1 MSKVLTW
8 ARRTPRFAARASGRM
23 NSLTR
28 LIGYSLLLLLLFL
41 GATLGAQSWLRQQTQ
56 RLRAEAIESRRA
68 QFDAVLAVLNRPV
81 EQWDESYQRQ
91 LGDMIGGTVSLQ
103 RADRVLPPRDPA
115 LLYIERGITLANS
128 TPHIIRVSFPA
139 PPTARLMQ
147 MYQQVTVGLLLF
159 GAALLLTGAFF
170 AVLNWR
176 SADTESTA
184 RSERRQSSRAEMD
197 SLTHLAKTSVAQGAE
212 LTQERD
218 SRRLAE
224 EDSLLKQQLLNQ
236 SLEGKIR
243 LGHDLH
249 DGIIQSLYAS
259 GLTIESAR
267 KLAATDP
274 AEADRQ
280 LTQCLQNLNA
290 SIRDVRNYITGLAP
304 ETLRRAGFSQALESH
319 VTELSAGRT
328 VRFDLKFDDE
338 AIARLT
344 PEQST
349 EALQVA
355 REAISN
361 SLRHGGASFV
371 TVRVHQSDREIGLL
385 VADNGIGFDS
395 ARQEGPGH
403 GLGNMQKRARRVGA
417 SVRIESQPG
426 HGTRVILTL
435 PLLHPSV

>member
-1 MSKVLTW
+1 
-8 ARRTPRFAARASGRM
+8 M

-28 LIGYSLLLLLLFL
+28 LIGYSLLLLLVFL
-41 GATLGAQSWLRQQTQ
+41 AATLGAQSWLRQQTQ
-56 RLRAEAIESRRA
+56 RLRAEAIEARRE
-68 QFDAVLAVLNRPV
+68 QFDAVLRVMNRPID
-81 EQWDESYQRQ
+81 QWDDAYERA

-103 RADRVLPPRDPA
+103 REDAVLPSRDPA
-115 LLYIERGITLANS
+115 LLYIERGVIHPDR
-128 TPHIIRVSFPA
+128 TPRIIRVAFPA
-139 PPTARLMQ
+139 PPTARLMAT
-147 MYQQVTVGLLLF
+147 YEQVTVGLLLF
-159 GAALLLTGAFF
+159 GAALLLCGALF

-176 SADTESTA
+176 SADESSAARTELRDST
-184 RSERRQSSRAEMD
+184 RAEMG
-197 SLTHLAKTSVAQGAE
+197 SLEHLAKTSVAQGAE
-212 LTQERD
+212 LSQERD
-218 SRRLAE
+218 GRRLAE
-224 EDSLLKQQLLNQ
+224 QDALLKQQLLAQ

-280 LTQCLQNLNA
+280 LAQCLQNLNA

-304 ETLRRAGFSQALESH
+304 ETLRRAGFAHALESH
-319 VTELSAGRT
+319 ITELSAGRNL
-328 VRFDLKFDDE
+328 RFDMKFDDE

-385 VADNGIGFDS
+385 VQDNGVGFDA
-395 ARQEGPGH
+395 ARLEGLGH
-403 GLGNMQKRARRVGA
+403 GLGNMHKRARRVGA
-417 SVRIESQPG
+417 SVRVESQPG

>member
-1 MSKVLTW
+1 
-8 ARRTPRFAARASGRM
+8 M

-28 LIGYSLLLLLLFL
+28 LIGYSLLLLIVFL
-41 GATLGAQSWLRQQTQ
+41 AATLGAQSWLRQLTQ

-68 QFDAVLAVLNRPV
+68 QFEAALQALPRPV
-81 EQWDESYQRQ
+81 EQWDEIYQRQ
-91 LGDMIGGTVSLQ
+91 LGDILGGTVSLQ
-103 RADRVLPPRDPA
+103 PVGAPLPAKDPA
-115 LLYIERGITLANS
+115 LLYVERDYGQPSAAPRVVRLA
-128 TPHIIRVSFPA
+128 FPA
-139 PPTARLMQ
+139 PPTGRLLA
-147 MYQQVTVGLLLF
+147 MYQQVTVGLMLF
-159 GAALLLTGAFF
+159 GAALLMAGAFF
-170 AVLNWR
+170 AVFNWR
-176 SADTESTA
+176 SVDTDGSA
-184 RSERRQSSRAEMD
+184 PAALRNSSRAEMG
-197 SLTHLAKTSVAQGAE
+197 SLEHLAKTSVAQGAE
-212 LTQERD
+212 LDQERD
-218 SRRLAE
+218 GRRLAE
-224 EDSLLKQQLLNQ
+224 QDALLKQQLLNQ

-243 LGHDLH
+243 LGNDLH

-267 KLAATDP
+267 TLARTDP

-280 LTQCLQNLNA
+280 LAQCLQNLNA

-304 ETLRRAGFSQALESH
+304 ETLRLAGFAQAIESH
-319 VTELSAGRT
+319 ITELAAGRSL
-328 VRFDLKFDDE
+328 RFDLKFDDE

-371 TVRVHQSDREIGLL
+371 TVRLHQSDREVGLL
-385 VADNGIGFDS
+385 VQDNGIGFDP
-395 ARQEGPGH
+395 ARQDGPGH
-403 GLGNMQKRARRVGA
+403 GLGNMQKRAGRIGA

>member
-1 MSKVLTW
+1 
-8 ARRTPRFAARASGRM
+8 M

-28 LIGYSLLLLLLFL
+28 LIGYSLLLLLVFL
-41 GATLGAQSWLRQQTQ
+41 AATLGAQSWLRQQTQ
-56 RLRAEAIESRRA
+56 RLRAEAIEARRE
-68 QFDAVLAVLNRPV
+68 QFDAVLRVMTRPLD
-81 EQWDESYQRQ
+81 QWDEAYVRQ
-91 LGDMIGGTVSLQ
+91 LGDLIGGTVSLQ
-103 RADRVLPPRDPA
+103 RDAVLPAKDPA
-115 LLYIERGITLANS
+115 LLYIERGVIQADRTQR
-128 TPHIIRVSFPA
+128 IIRVAFPA
-139 PPTARLMQ
+139 PPTARLMAT
-147 MYQQVTVGLLLF
+147 YQQVTVGLLLF
-159 GAALLLTGAFF
+159 GAALLIAGAFF
-170 AVLNWR
+170 AILNWR
-176 SADTESTA
+176 TADTENSSA
-184 RSERRQSSRAEMD
+184 RTDFRDSARAEMG
-197 SLTHLAKTSVAQGAE
+197 SLEHLAKTSVAQGAA
-212 LTQERD
+212 LNQERD
-218 SRRLAE
+218 GRRLAE
-224 EDSLLKQQLLNQ
+224 QDVLLKQQLLNQ

-249 DGIIQSLYAS
+249 DGIIQTLYAS

-274 AEADRQ
+274 AAADRQ
-280 LTQCLQNLNA
+280 LAQCLQNLNA

-304 ETLRRAGFSQALESH
+304 ETLRRAGFAQALESH

-385 VADNGIGFDS
+385 VQDNGVGFDP

>member
-1 MSKVLTW
+1 MH
-8 ARRTPRFAARASGRM
+8 
-23 NSLTR
+23 SLTR
-28 LIGYSLLLLLLFL
+28 LIGYSLLLLLVFL
-41 GATLGAQSWLRQQTQ
+41 AAAVGAQSWLRQQTA
-56 RLRAEAIESRRA
+56 RLRAEAIEARRL
-68 QFDAVLAVLNRPV
+68 QFDAVLTVLNRPV
-81 EQWDESYQRQ
+81 EQWDEAYQRQ

-103 RADRVLPPRDPA
+103 HGEIVLPEKDPA
-115 LLYIERGITLANS
+115 LLYVERGFIRADK
-128 TPHIIRVSFPA
+128 TPSIIRVAFPA
-139 PPTARLMQ
+139 PPTARLMVNF
-147 MYQQVTVGLLLF
+147 QQVTMGLLLF

-170 AVLNWR
+170 AVLNSR
-176 SADTESTA
+176 NTEPAPSDRTDLHHSA
-184 RSERRQSSRAEMD
+184 RADMV
-197 SLTHLAKTSVAQGAE
+197 SLEHLAKTSVAQGAA

-218 SRRLAE
+218 GRRLAE
-224 EDSLLKQQLLNQ
+224 EDALLKQQLLTQ

-249 DGIIQSLYAS
+249 DGIIQTLYAS

-274 AEADRQ
+274 AESDRQ
-280 LTQCLQNLNA
+280 LAQCLQNLNA

-304 ETLRRAGFSQALESH
+304 ESLRRAGFAQALESH
-319 VTELSAGRT
+319 VTEISAGRT

-338 AIARLT
+338 AISRLT

-371 TVRVHQSDREIGLL
+371 TVRVQQSDREIGLL
-385 VADNGIGFDS
+385 VQDNGVGFDS
-395 ARQEGPGH
+395 ARQDGPGH

-417 SVRIESQPG
+417 SVRVESQPG

>member
-1 MSKVLTW
+1 
-8 ARRTPRFAARASGRM
+8 M

-28 LIGYSLLLLLLFL
+28 LIGYSLLLLLVFL
-41 GATLGAQSWLRQQTQ
+41 AATLGAQSWLRQQTQ
-56 RLRAEAIESRRA
+56 RLRAEAIEARRA
-68 QFDAVLAVLNRPV
+68 QFDAVLTVLNRPV
-81 EQWDESYQRQ
+81 AQWDEAYQRQ
-91 LGDMIGGTVSLQ
+91 LGEMIGGTVALQ
-103 RADRVLPPRDPA
+103 RADVILPPKDPA
-115 LLYIERGITLANS
+115 LLYIERGITAGDS
-128 TPHIIRVSFPA
+128 SPQVIRVAFPA
-139 PPTARLMQ
+139 PPTARLMAT
-147 MYQQVTVGLLLF
+147 YEQVTVGLLLF
-159 GAALLLTGAFF
+159 GAALLLAGALF

-176 SADTESTA
+176 TADTESSARTA
-184 RSERRQSSRAEMD
+184 LRDSTRAEMG
-197 SLTHLAKTSVAQGAE
+197 SLEHLAKTSVAQGAA
-212 LTQERD
+212 LSQERD
-218 SRRLAE
+218 GRRLAE
-224 EDSLLKQQLLNQ
+224 QDALLKQQLLNQ

-249 DGIIQSLYAS
+249 DGIIQTLYAS

-267 KLAATDP
+267 KLAATNP

-280 LTQCLQNLNA
+280 LAQCVQTLNA

-385 VADNGIGFDS
+385 VQDNGVGFDP
-395 ARQEGPGH
+395 ARREGSGH
-403 GLGNMQKRARRVGA
+403 GLGNMQKRAGRVGA
-417 SVRIESQPG
+417 SVRVESQPG

>member
-1 MSKVLTW
+1 M
-8 ARRTPRFAARASGRM
+8 
-23 NSLTR
+23 
-28 LIGYSLLLLLLFL
+28 
-41 GATLGAQSWLRQQTQ
+41 AT
-56 RLRAEAIESRRA
+56 
-68 QFDAVLAVLNRPV
+68 
-81 EQWDESYQRQ
+81 
-91 LGDMIGGTVSLQ
+91 
-103 RADRVLPPRDPA
+103 
-115 LLYIERGITLANS
+115 
-128 TPHIIRVSFPA
+128 
-139 PPTARLMQ
+139 
-147 MYQQVTVGLLLF
+147 YQQVTVGLLLF
-159 GAALLLTGAFF
+159 GAALLIAGAFF
-170 AVLNWR
+170 AILNWR
-176 SADTESTA
+176 SADENSTA
-184 RSERRQSSRAEMD
+184 RTELRQSTRAEIS
-197 SLTHLAKTSVAQGAE
+197 SLAQLAKTSVAQGAE
-212 LTQERD
+212 LSQERD

-224 EDSLLKQQLLNQ
+224 QDVLLKQQLLNQ

-249 DGIIQSLYAS
+249 DGIIQTLYAS

-267 KLAATDP
+267 KLAASDP

-280 LTQCLQNLNA
+280 LAQCLQNLNA

-304 ETLRRAGFSQALESH
+304 ETLRRAGFAQALESH
-319 VTELSAGRT
+319 VTELAAGRALK
-328 VRFDLKFDDE
+328 FDLKFDDE
-338 AIARLT
+338 AVSRLT

-385 VADNGIGFDS
+385 VQDNGVGFDP
-395 ARQEGPGH
+395 ARQESHGH
-403 GLGNMQKRARRVGA
+403 GLGNMQKRASRVGA

>member
-1 MSKVLTW
+1 
-8 ARRTPRFAARASGRM
+8 M

-28 LIGYSLLLLLLFL
+28 LIGYSLLLLLVFL
-41 GATLGAQSWLRQQTQ
+41 AATLAAQSWLRQQTM

-68 QFDAVLAVLNRPV
+68 QFDAVLTVMNRPV
-81 EQWDESYQRQ
+81 VQWDEAYQRQ
-91 LGDMIGGTVSLQ
+91 LGGMIGGTVSLQ
-103 RADRVLPPRDPA
+103 RADVILPPKDPA
-115 LLYIERGITLANS
+115 LLYIERGTTAADS
-128 TPHIIRVSFPA
+128 TPQIIRVAFPA
-139 PPTARLMQ
+139 PPTARLMST
-147 MYQQVTVGLLLF
+147 YEQVTVGLLLF
-159 GAALLLTGAFF
+159 GAALLLAGAFF

-176 SADTESTA
+176 TADTESSA
-184 RSERRQSSRAEMD
+184 RTDRRDTTRAEMV
-197 SLTHLAKTSVAQGAE
+197 SLEHLAKTSVAQGAE
-212 LTQERD
+212 LSQERD
-218 SRRLAE
+218 GRRLAE
-224 EDSLLKQQLLNQ
+224 QDALLKQQLLNQ

-267 KLAATDP
+267 KLAATNP

-290 SIRDVRNYITGLAP
+290 SIRDVRAYITGLAP

-328 VRFDLKFDDE
+328 VRFDMKFDDE
-338 AIARLT
+338 AVARLT

-385 VADNGIGFDS
+385 VQDNGVGFDA
-395 ARQEGPGH
+395 ARREGPGH
-403 GLGNMQKRARRVGA
+403 GLGNMQKRAGRVGA
-417 SVRIESQPG
+417 TVRIESQPG

>member
-1 MSKVLTW
+1 
-8 ARRTPRFAARASGRM
+8 M

-28 LIGYSLLLLLLFL
+28 LIGYSLLLLLVFL
-41 GATLGAQSWLRQQTQ
+41 GATLGAQSWLRAQTV
-56 RLRAEAIESRRA
+56 RLRAEAIEARRE
-68 QFDAVLAVLNRPV
+68 QFDAVLQILNRPV
-81 EQWDESYQRQ
+81 DEWDESYQRQ
-91 LGDMIGGTVSLQ
+91 LGAMIGGTVTLQ
-103 RADRVLPPRDPA
+103 RADTVLPPKDPA
-115 LLYIERGITLANS
+115 LLYVERGVLQPGS
-128 TPHIIRVSFPA
+128 PVRIIRVAFPA
-139 PPTARLMQ
+139 PPTARLMVN
-147 MYQQVTVGLLLF
+147 YQQVTVGLLLF
-159 GAALLLTGAFF
+159 GAALLLAGAFF

-176 SADTESTA
+176 SADTGGSA
-184 RSERRQSSRAEMD
+184 RSDYRENTRAEIS
-197 SLTHLAKTSVAQGAE
+197 SLEHLAKTSAAQGAA

-218 SRRLAE
+218 GRRLAE
-224 EDSLLKQQLLNQ
+224 QDALLKQQLLNQ

-249 DGIIQSLYAS
+249 DGIIQTLYAS
-259 GLTIESAR
+259 GLTIETAR
-267 KLAATDP
+267 KLAVTDLP
-274 AEADRQ
+274 EADRQ
-280 LTQCLQNLNA
+280 LAQCLQNLNA

-328 VRFDLKFDDE
+328 VRFDMKFDDE

-385 VADNGIGFDS
+385 VQDNGVGFDFS
-395 ARQEGPGH
+395 RQDGAGH

-417 SVRIESQPG
+417 TVRIESQPG

-435 PLLHPSV
+435 PLLHPTV

>member
-1 MSKVLTW
+1 
-8 ARRTPRFAARASGRM
+8 M

-28 LIGYSLLLLLLFL
+28 LIGYSLLLLLVFL
-41 GATLGAQSWLRQQTQ
+41 AATLGAQSWLRQQTL
-56 RLRAEAIESRRA
+56 RLRSEAIEARQV
-68 QFDAVLAVLNRPV
+68 QFDAVLAVMNRPV
-81 EQWDESYQRQ
+81 DQWDDGYQRR
-91 LGDMIGGTVSLQ
+91 LGDMIGGTVVLQ
-103 RADRVLPPRDPA
+103 YGNVTLPQKDPA
-115 LLYIERGITLANS
+115 LLYVERGIS
-128 TPHIIRVSFPA
+128 TPGAPPRIIRVAFPA
-139 PPTARLMQ
+139 PPTARLMAT
-147 MYQQVTVGLLLF
+147 YQQVTVGLLLF
-159 GAALLLTGAFF
+159 GAALLLAGAFF

-176 SADTESTA
+176 SGDTGGNTRNDFREST
-184 RSERRQSSRAEMD
+184 RAEIS
-197 SLTHLAKTSVAQGAE
+197 SLAHLAKTSVAQGAE
-212 LTQERD
+212 LSLERD
-218 SRRLAE
+218 GRRLAE
-224 EDSLLKQQLLNQ
+224 QDALLKQQLLNQ

-249 DGIIQSLYAS
+249 DGIIQTLYAS

-267 KLAATDP
+267 KLTPTDP

-280 LTQCLQNLNA
+280 LAQCLQNLNA

-304 ETLRRAGFSQALESH
+304 ETLRRAGFAQALESH

-385 VADNGIGFDS
+385 VQDNGVGFDS
-395 ARQEGPGH
+395 ARHEGPGH

-426 HGTRVILTL
+426 NGTRVILTL

>member
-8 ARRTPRFAARASGRM
+8 TGCRHRFAARVTGRM

-28 LIGYSLLLLLLFL
+28 LIGYSLLLLLIFL
-41 GATLGAQSWLRQQTQ
+41 AATLGAQSWLRQQTQ
-56 RLRAEAIESRRA
+56 RLRSEAIEARRT
-68 QFDAVLAVLNRPV
+68 QFDAVLQVLNRPV
-81 EQWDESYQRQ
+81 DQWDEAYQRQ
-91 LGDMIGGTVSLQ
+91 LGAMIGGTVALQ
-103 RADRVLPPRDPA
+103 QPGTVLPPRDPA
-115 LLYIERGITLANS
+115 LLYIERGFSRPSLESGTV
-128 TPHIIRVSFPA
+128 RVAFSA
-139 PPTARLMQ
+139 PPTSRLMV
-147 MYQQVTVGLLLF
+147 MYEQVTVGLLLF
-159 GAALLLTGAFF
+159 GAALLLTGAFL

-176 SADTESTA
+176 SADESSMA
-184 RSERRQSSRAEMD
+184 RAEFRDSTRAEMG
-197 SLTHLAKTSVAQGAE
+197 SLEHLAKTSVAQGAA
-212 LTQERD
+212 LNLERD
-218 SRRLAE
+218 GRRLAE
-224 EDSLLKQQLLNQ
+224 QDVLLKQQLLNQ

-249 DGIIQSLYAS
+249 DGIIQTLYAS

-274 AEADRQ
+274 AESDRQ
-280 LTQCLQNLNA
+280 LAQCLQNLNA

-304 ETLRRAGFSQALESH
+304 EKLRLDGFSQALESH
-319 VTELSAGRT
+319 VTELSAGRP

-371 TVRVHQSDREIGLL
+371 TVRLHQSDREIGLL
-385 VADNGIGFDS
+385 VQDNGVGFNS
-395 ARQEGPGH
+395 AAITGAGH
-403 GLGNMQKRARRVGA
+403 GLGNMEKRAQRVGA
-417 SVRIESQPG
+417 SVRVESQPG

-435 PLLHPSV
+435 PLLPSPL

>member
-1 MSKVLTW
+1 
-8 ARRTPRFAARASGRM
+8 M

-28 LIGYSLLLLLLFL
+28 LIGYSLLLLLVFL
-41 GATLGAQSWLRQQTQ
+41 AATLGAQSWLRQQTL
-56 RLRAEAIESRRA
+56 RLRAEAIEARRA
-68 QFDAVLAVLNRPV
+68 QFDAVIGVLNRPV
-81 EQWDESYQRQ
+81 DAWDESYRRQ
-91 LGDMIGGTVSLQ
+91 LGDMIGGTVSVQ
-103 RADRVLPPRDPA
+103 SASAILPPKDPA
-115 LLYIERGITLANS
+115 LLYIERGIVVPGS
-128 TPHIIRVSFPA
+128 TPRIIRVAFPA
-139 PPTARLMQ
+139 PPTARLMAT
-147 MYQQVTVGLLLF
+147 YQQVTVGLLLF
-159 GAALLLTGAFF
+159 GAALLLAGAFF

-176 SADTESTA
+176 SADPGDNHRTELHSST
-184 RSERRQSSRAEMD
+184 RAEME

-212 LTQERD
+212 LSQERD
-218 SRRLAE
+218 GRRLAE
-224 EDSLLKQQLLNQ
+224 QDALLKQQLLNQ

-267 KLAATDP
+267 KLASTDP
-274 AEADRQ
+274 AAADRQ
-280 LTQCLQNLNA
+280 LAQCLQNLNA

-304 ETLRRAGFSQALESH
+304 ETLRRAGFAQAIESH
-319 VTELSAGRT
+319 ITELSVGRNL
-328 VRFDLKFDDE
+328 RFDLKFDDE
-338 AIARLT
+338 AISRLT

-385 VADNGIGFDS
+385 VQDNGVGFDAS
-395 ARQEGPGH
+395 RREGLGH
-403 GLGNMQKRARRVGA
+403 GLGNMQKRAGRVGA